1 MKPLIKQTLL
11 AISISALILPASAL
25 AKSQDTYDED
35 KSVAIGLG
43 AGAVVGAII
52 AGPVGAS
59 VAAIMGAMLGNNK
72 TQKQRLTQTEK
83 QLAKSGQA
91 LSQLEAENYALSE
104 RVQAA
109 ELTMSHEPDS
119 SSLAL
124 EQAVQFKTGSYKI
137 EPAYAEQ
144 LKLISAALAQ
154 NQKLYVR
161 ITGHA
166 DSRGDEKYNE
176 ALSMQRA
183 LSVKQFLTN
192 AGANEQQIITASVG
206 EKFADTATIEEAF
219 FDRKVV
225 MEISDEP
232 EKLTASR

>member
-1 MKPLIKQTLL
+1 MKTSMKQTLI

-25 AKSQDTYDED
+25 AKSEDTHEQD
-35 KSVAIGLG
+35 KSATIGLG

-52 AGPVGAS
+52 AGPVGAG
-59 VAAIMGAMLGNNK
+59 VVAIMGAMLGK
-72 TQKQRLTQTEK
+72 SEAQKERLIK
-83 QLAKSGQA
+83 KDMQLAQSSQA
-91 LSQLEAENYALSE
+91 LSQLEAENYALNE

-109 ELTMSHEPDS
+109 ELAMSHEPDS

-137 EPAYAEQ
+137 ESAYAEQ
-144 LKLISAALAQ
+144 LNLIAAALKH
-154 NQKLYVR
+154 NPKLHVR
-161 ITGHA
+161 VTGHA
-166 DSRGDEKYNE
+166 DSRGDEAYNE

-183 LSVKQFLTN
+183 LSVKQFLSK
-192 AGANEQQIITASVG
+192 AGVEEEQIVTASVG
-206 EKFADTATIEEAF
+206 EKFAATATIEEAF